1 MGGES
6 IWSSYQFLGESMAE
20 LYDVAVIGAGPGGY
34 VAAIRCAQ
42 LGLKTVCIDAWQG
55 PSGKPALGGTCLNV
69 GCIPS
74 KVLLESSEQYAHVQR
89 GLGAHG
95 ITVTNAQLD
104 VGQMQKRKDKIVDKS
119 TTGVAFLF
127 RKNKVDSRPGTGR
140 FVRAGDT
147 CVLEV
152 MNGAE
157 RTEITARF
165 VIIATGSVPAALPLF
180 PLDGERVVDNA
191 GALNFAEPP
200 KRLGVIGAGVIG
212 LELGSVWRRLGSEVT
227 LFEAGNAFLAMAD
240 EQVAAEAWKLFTK
253 EQGLHIQL
261 GAKPTSMQ
269 IGKTGI
275 RIEYQN
281 AEGAQIFE
289 CDKLLVAAGRT
300 PNTAGI
306 NAEGVGLKRDARGF
320 IEVDAHCRTA
330 LPNVYAIG
338 DCVRG
343 PMLAHKA
350 SEEGLAVAERIAGQ
364 LPEVNYTTI
373 PSVIY
378 TAPEIA
384 WVGQTEQALKSAGT
398 AFCKGVFWFKANGR
412 AQALDEIHGF
422 VKVLADDRTDRILG
436 VHMIGPRVSE
446 LLGEAVVAMEFAA
459 AAEDLAR
466 ITHAHPTLS
475 EALHEAAL
483 AALGRPLHQ

>member
-1 MGGES
+1 MTES
-6 IWSSYQFLGESMAE
+6 
-20 LYDVAVIGAGPGGY
+20 YDVAVIGAGPGGY

-42 LGLKTVCIDAWQG
+42 LGLKTVCIDAWTNAAG
-55 PSGKPALGGTCLNV
+55 RPALGGTCLNV

-74 KVLLESSEQYAHVQR
+74 KALLESTEQYAHLRQ
-89 GLGAHG
+89 GISEHG
-95 ITVTNAQLD
+95 IAVKDASLD
-104 VGQMQKRKDKIVDKS
+104 VGRMLARKDKIVDKS
-119 TTGVAFLF
+119 TAGVAFLF
-127 RKNKVDSRPGTGR
+127 RKNKVDSKAGTGR
-140 FVRAGDT
+140 FVRTGDH

-152 MNGAE
+152 VNGKE
-157 RTEITARF
+157 REEITARC
-165 VIIATGSVPAALPLF
+165 VIVATGSLPASLPLF
-180 PLDGERVVDNA
+180 PVDGERVLDNT
-191 GALNFAEPP
+191 GALSLQAPP
-200 KRLGVIGAGVIG
+200 QRLGIIGAGIIG

-227 LFEAGNAFLAMAD
+227 LFDSREHFLAMAD
-240 EQVAAEAWKLFTK
+240 TQIAAEAWKLFTK
-253 EQGLHIQL
+253 DQGLTIKL
-261 GAKPTSMQ
+261 AAKPVSMQ
-269 IGKTGI
+269 VNKNGV
-275 RIEYQN
+275 RVEYQDRQ
-281 AEGAQIFE
+281 GVQHFE
-289 CDKLLVAAGRT
+289 CDRLLVAAGRV

-306 NAEGVGLKRDARGF
+306 HAEAVGLKLDARGF
-320 IEVDAHCRTA
+320 IEVDHHCRTV

-364 LPEVNYTTI
+364 QPAVNYATI

-384 WVGQTEQALKSAGT
+384 WVGQTEQGLKAAGT
-398 AFCKGVFWFKANGR
+398 AFRKGLFWFKANGR
-412 AQALDEIHGF
+412 AQALGETHGF
-422 VKVLADDRTDRILG
+422 VKVLADGQTDRILG

-466 ITHAHPTLS
+466 ICHAHPTLS

-483 AALGRPLHQ
+483 AALDRPLHQ

>member
-1 MGGES
+1 MSE
-6 IWSSYQFLGESMAE
+6 I
-20 LYDVAVIGAGPGGY
+20 YDVAVIGAGPGGY

-42 LGLKTVCIDAWQG
+42 LGLKTVCIDAWTNAA
-55 PSGKPALGGTCLNV
+55 GKPALGGTCLNV

-74 KVLLESSEQYAHVQR
+74 KALLETSEQYAHLQH
-89 GLGAHG
+89 GLGEHG
-95 ITVTNAQLD
+95 IAVKDASLD
-104 VGQMQKRKDKIVDKS
+104 VGQMLARKNKIVDKS
-119 TTGVAFLF
+119 TAGIAFLF
-127 RKNKVDSRPGTGR
+127 RKNKVDSKTGTGR
-140 FVRAGDT
+140 FVRTGDN

-152 MNGAE
+152 VNGKE
-157 RTEITARF
+157 REEITARF
-165 VIIATGSVPAALPLF
+165 VIIATGSVPASLPPF
-180 PLDGERVVDNA
+180 PVDGERVVDNA
-191 GALNFAEPP
+191 GALSFQEPP

-227 LFEAGNAFLAMAD
+227 LFEPHHTFLAMAD
-240 EQVAAEAWKLFTK
+240 TQVAAEAWKLLTK
-253 EQGLHIQL
+253 AQGLAIKL
-261 GAKPTSMQ
+261 NTKPLSMQ
-269 IGKTGI
+269 AGKGGI
-275 RIEYQN
+275 SIEYQD
-281 AEGAQIFE
+281 AQGTQRYE
-289 CDKLLVAAGRT
+289 CDKLLVAAGRV
-300 PNTAGI
+300 PNTADI
-306 NAEGVGLKRDARGF
+306 NAEAVGLKRDARGF

-350 SEEGLAVAERIAGQ
+350 SEEGVAVAERIAGQ
-364 LPEVNYTTI
+364 QPEVNHGTI

-384 WVGQTEQALKSAGT
+384 WVGQTEQALQAAGT
-398 AFCKGVFWFKANGR
+398 AFRKGVFWFMANGR
-412 AQALDEIHGF
+412 AQALGETHGF
-422 VKVLADDRTDRILG
+422 VKVLADDQTDRILG
-436 VHMIGPRVSE
+436 VHMIGPHVSE

-466 ITHAHPTLS
+466 ICHAHPTLS

>member
-1 MGGES
+1 MS
-6 IWSSYQFLGESMAE
+6 DA
-20 LYDVAVIGAGPGGY
+20 YDVVVIGSGPGGY

-42 LGLKTVCIDAWQG
+42 LGLKTVCIDAWKD

-74 KVLLESSEQYAHVQR
+74 KALLESSEQYAHVQH

-95 ITVTNAQLD
+95 IAVTGASLD
-104 VGQMQKRKDKIVDKS
+104 LGQMRARKDKIVDKS
-119 TTGVAFLF
+119 TAGVAFLF
-127 RKNKVDSRPGTGR
+127 RKNKVDSKSGIGR
-140 FVRAGDT
+140 FVRAGET

-152 MNGAE
+152 VNGNE
-157 RTEITARF
+157 HEEITARC
-165 VIIATGSVPAALPLF
+165 VIVATGSVPAPLPFF
-180 PLDGERVVDNA
+180 PVDGEHVVDNA
-191 GALNFAEPP
+191 GVLNFAQPP

-212 LELGSVWRRLGSEVT
+212 LELGSVWSRLGSEVT
-227 LFEAGNAFLAMAD
+227 LFETRNAFLAMAD
-240 EQVAAEAWKLFTK
+240 TQVAAEAWKLFTK
-253 EQGLHIQL
+253 QQGLTIRL

-275 RIEYQN
+275 SIEYQD
-281 AEGAQIFE
+281 AEGAQRFE
-289 CDKLLVAAGRT
+289 CDKLLVAAGRV
-300 PNTAGI
+300 PNTADI
-306 NAEGVGLKRDARGF
+306 NAEGVGIKRDARGF
-320 IEVDAHCRTA
+320 INVDAHCRTV

-364 LPEVNYTTI
+364 QPEVNYATI

-384 WVGQTEQALKSAGT
+384 WVGQTEQTLKAAGT
-398 AFCKGVFWFKANGR
+398 VFRKGVFWFMANSR
-412 AQALDEIHGF
+412 AQALGDTHGF
-422 VKVLADDRTDRILG
+422 VKVLADDQTDRILG

-466 ITHAHPTLS
+466 IIHAHPTLS